1 MLEFRYP
8 SRALVGDWLRTVCG
22 LVIGLG
28 VLLFTP
34 PVLWRLVVF
43 GGIAVLFGYFGWRT
57 LERQLQRVFLSD
69 EGVAVKDW
77 RGRALPWSSLSGL
90 RLRFY
95 GTRRQHRRLHEGED
109 TTGGFLELRL
119 AFAGSRLVLD
129 SALPG
134 FALVAWRA
142 TQAARACHVK
152 LDPVTAG
159 NLLTLGV
166 DPDQDTAPP
175 EYAAEWAEAQGPRMG
190 VAGE

>member
-1 MLEFRYP
+1 MLELRYP
-8 SRALVGDWLRTVCG
+8 SRALVGDWIRAVVG
-22 LVIGLG
+22 LSVGLG

-34 PVLWRLVVF
+34 PALWRLVVF
-43 GGIAVLFGYFGWRT
+43 GAIALLFAYFALRT
-57 LERQLQRVFLSD
+57 LERQVQRLALSD
-69 EGVAVKDW
+69 EGILVRDW
-77 RGRALPWSSLSGL
+77 RLRALPWSTLQGL

-119 AFAGSRLVLD
+119 TFAGSRLVVD

-134 FALVAWRA
+134 FALLAWRA
-142 TQAARACHVK
+142 ARAARQGHVR

-175 EYAAEWAEAQGPRMG
+175 EMAAAWAEALLAER
-190 VAGE
+190 